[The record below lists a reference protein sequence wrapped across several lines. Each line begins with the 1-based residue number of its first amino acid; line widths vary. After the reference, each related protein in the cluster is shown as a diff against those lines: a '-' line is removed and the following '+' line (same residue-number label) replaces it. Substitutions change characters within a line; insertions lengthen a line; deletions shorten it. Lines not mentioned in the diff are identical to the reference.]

1 MTRAAD
7 RRRLIDVSLDEASL
21 GHGTP
26 DQEHERAIAI
36 YDLLQENSFALPE
49 RDDGP
54 YKLRVAA
61 QEGRLALQVE
71 PADGGASVAHVVPLA
86 SFRTLLK
93 DYLLIC
99 ESYYASIRTATP
111 TQIEALDRARRT
123 IHNEA
128 AALLAERLAGKIE
141 VDEETA
147 RRLFTLIVALHV
159 KA

>member
-1 MTRAAD
+1 MTRDAD
-7 RRRLIDVSLDEASL
+7 RRRLIDVALDEASF

-61 QEGRLALQVE
+61 QEGRLALLIDPVE
-71 PADGGASVAHVVPLA
+71 GGPSVAHVMPLA

-111 TQIEALDRARRT
+111 TQIEASDRARRAT
-123 IHNEA
+123 HNEA
-128 AALLAERLAGKIE
+128 ATLLAERLAGKIE